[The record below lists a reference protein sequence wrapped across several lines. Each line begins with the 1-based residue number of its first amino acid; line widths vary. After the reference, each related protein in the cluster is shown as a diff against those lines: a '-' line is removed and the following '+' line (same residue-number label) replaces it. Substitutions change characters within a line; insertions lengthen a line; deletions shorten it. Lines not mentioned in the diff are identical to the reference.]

1 MDCYGVLITNGVI
14 LQWGWGIVQGS
25 HYYLDTN
32 IIFPI
37 SFSNGVSYAIN
48 ISSAFTQAVIARIA
62 GTTRIPTGVTIRLED
77 KSTVAITSV
86 HFFWIAVG
94 F

>member
-1 MDCYGVLITNGVI
+1 MI

-25 HYYLDTN
+25 RYYLDTN
-32 IIFPI
+32 ITFPI

-48 ISSAFTQAVIARIA
+48 ITSAFTQAVIARIA